1 MKRLFF
7 TICFII
13 CSNLAVNSAQAR
25 IQSIVGPAKPQP
37 PAHLDTKPNN
47 VPDPKNEDEV
57 RAFFKKRLAEA
68 ARSDVNENVDLNAV
82 NSVNISRSPEYYAVK
97 KEREKPFYQKVYEKA
112 IASLNGDKNS
122 SQDVYS
128 DDFDVPSDEQIA
140 QAATRFFTIQK
151 QDTAIRQPQ
160 VPTVALT
167 LPSGRRILAP
177 AREHIPYFL
186 SYIDIQANGYIKIE
200 DTIVLVADGK
210 KFGTALQRVF
220 PKYAGKNQ
228 RMEFMLESV
237 TANGTPIPYTAEE
250 IGNKIVL
257 KPKYN
262 QRLEPGIYTY
272 VFKYIVNNKLL
283 RDGDEVL
290 LSWNLIGSPI
300 NAVITSAN
308 AIITLPSGHSFD
320 NAFSLIG
327 AGKSFTDSRTNIF
340 RFAQNT
346 VAFSSNTP
354 ILNNETVNILTEM
367 NKNVFITDFDKNF
380 SNFITNW
387 GNIAYSAL
395 GLIAILG
402 SFLLSLVGL
411 KKERKNNKYNPS
423 YNGALM
429 RSISV
434 GKYDRTAFVAQLLDL
449 YRKDAIDITQS
460 DNRLFLHRKNINGAK
475 LQKHEIK
482 ALKTMFPKNKADLEV
497 NKTNSVILKKVNNL
511 LAKKNAKQIKKYR
524 LIHNISY
531 VIFSCIM
538 LLLTEIFISYISIN
552 FAQTLIILL
561 ATTLLYGFYIWILRH
576 PYKHWYVSIPVRL
589 FSLISL
595 VVIWLFSSIYIGP
608 LTSFLIMLMP
618 AVIFAFTRIFGEQN
632 NFINE
637 AKEAIAKYKEYL
649 LSNSDTIN
657 LSRDFINQQSSV
669 FALDIVEYFPQN
681 VSNKNYYKLDIA
693 ESIKQALIGIV

>member
-1 MKRLFF
+1 MA
-7 TICFII
+7 T
-13 CSNLAVNSAQAR
+13 NSVQAR
-25 IQSIVGPAKPQP
+25 VQSIVGEAKPQALIQP
-37 PAHLDTKPNN
+37 NAEPNN
-47 VPDPKNEDEV
+47 VPDPRNEPEV

-82 NSVNISRSPEYYAVK
+82 NSVNIVRSAEYYAAK
-97 KEREKPFYQKVYEKA
+97 NERDKPFYQKVYEKA
-112 IASLNGDKNS
+112 LASLHSEENS
-122 SQDVYS
+122 AQDVYS
-128 DDFDVPSDEQIA
+128 DDFSAPSDEQIA

-160 VPTVALT
+160 IPTVALT

-186 SYIDIQANGYIKIE
+186 SYIDIQANGYIKVE

-210 KFGTALQRVF
+210 KFGTALQRIF

-228 RMEFMLESV
+228 RMEFIPESV
-237 TANGTPIPYTAEE
+237 TVNGTSVPYTTEE
-250 IGNKIVL
+250 IGNNIVL

-283 RDGDEVL
+283 HNGNNVL
-290 LSWNLIGSPI
+290 LSWNLVGAPI

-327 AGKSFTDSRTNIF
+327 SGKSFTDRRTNIF
-340 RFAQNT
+340 RFASNI

-354 ILNNETVNILTEM
+354 IINNETVNLFTEM

-380 SNFITNW
+380 SNFLTNW
-387 GNIAYSAL
+387 GNIVYSVL
-395 GLIAILG
+395 GLITILG
-402 SFLLSLVGL
+402 SFLLSLIGL
-411 KKERKNNKYNPS
+411 KKERKSNKYNPS

-429 RSISV
+429 RSISI

-449 YRKDAIDITQS
+449 YRKNAIDITQS
-460 DNRLFLHRKNINGAK
+460 ENRLFLHRRNIDGTK

-482 ALKTMFPKNKADLEV
+482 ALKTMFPKNSIDFEI
-497 NKTNSVILKKVNNL
+497 NKTNNVILKKVNNL
-511 LAKKNAKQIKKYR
+511 LAKKNNKQIKKYR

-552 FAQTLIILL
+552 FAQTMIILL

-576 PYKHWYVSIPVRL
+576 QYKHWYVSIPVKL

-618 AVIFAFTRIFGEQN
+618 MIIFAFTRIFGEQN

-637 AKEAIAKYKEYL
+637 AKDAIAKYKEYL

-657 LSRDFINQQSSV
+657 LSRDFVNQQSSI
-669 FALDIVEYFPQN
+669 FALDIMEYFPQN

-693 ESIKQALIGIV
+693 ENIKQALIGIV

>member
-1 MKRLFF
+1 MKKLFF

-13 CSNLAVNSAQAR
+13 CSNLAVNSAQSR

-37 PAHLDTKPNN
+37 PAQLDTEPNN
-47 VPDPKNEDEV
+47 VPDPKNETEV

-68 ARSDVNENVDLNAV
+68 ARSDVNENVDINAV
-82 NSVNISRSPEYYAVK
+82 NSVNIVRSAEYYEAK
-97 KEREKPFYQKVYEKA
+97 NEKEKPFYQKVYEKA
-112 IASLNGDKNS
+112 IASLHGEETS

-128 DDFDVPSDEQIA
+128 DDFSTPSDEQIA
-140 QAATRFFTIQK
+140 KVATRFFTIQK
-151 QDTAIRQPQ
+151 QDTTVQQPQ
-160 VPTVALT
+160 IPTVALT

-186 SYIDIQANGYIKIE
+186 SYIDIQANGYVKVE
-200 DTIVLVADGK
+200 DTIVIVADGK
-210 KFGTALQRVF
+210 KFANALQRVF
-220 PKYAGKNQ
+220 PKYNADNQ
-228 RMEFMLESV
+228 RTEFILDNV
-237 TANGTPIPYTAEE
+237 TVNGTVVPYTAEE
-250 IGNKIVL
+250 IGNNIVL

-272 VFKYIVNNKLL
+272 VFKYMVNNKLV
-283 RDGDEVL
+283 RDENEVL
-290 LSWNLIGSPI
+290 LSWNLVGSPI

-308 AIITLPSGHSFD
+308 AIITLPAGHSFD

-327 AGKSFTDSRTNIF
+327 AEKSFTDRRTNIF

-354 ILNNETVNILTEM
+354 ILNNETVNLFAEM
-367 NKNVFITDFDKNF
+367 NKNVFIVDFDKNF
-380 SNFITNW
+380 SNFLTNW
-387 GNIAYSAL
+387 GNIAYSVL

-402 SFLLSLVGL
+402 SFLLSLIGL
-411 KKERKNNKYNPS
+411 KKERKNNRYNPS

-434 GKYDRTAFVAQLLDL
+434 GRYDRTAFVAQLLDL
-449 YRKDAIDITQS
+449 YRKNTIDITQS
-460 DNRLFLHRKNINGAK
+460 DNRLFLHRRNINGAK

-482 ALKTMFPKNKADLEV
+482 ALKTMFPKNHIDLEI

-511 LAKKNAKQIKKYR
+511 LSKRNAKQIKKYR

-561 ATTLLYGFYIWILRH
+561 ATTLLYSFYIWILRH
-576 PYKHWYVSIPVRL
+576 HYKHWYVSIPVKL

-595 VVIWLFSSIYIGP
+595 VVVWLFSSIYIGP

-618 AVIFAFTRIFGEQN
+618 MIIFAFTRVFGEQN

-657 LSRDFINQQSSV
+657 LSRDFINQQSSI
-669 FALDIVEYFPQN
+669 FALDIMEYFPQN

-693 ESIKQALIGIV
+693 ENLKQTLIGIV

>member
-1 MKRLFF
+1 M
-7 TICFII
+7 
-13 CSNLAVNSAQAR
+13 
-25 IQSIVGPAKPQP
+25 
-37 PAHLDTKPNN
+37 
-47 VPDPKNEDEV
+47 
-57 RAFFKKRLAEA
+57 
-68 ARSDVNENVDLNAV
+68 
-82 NSVNISRSPEYYAVK
+82 
-97 KEREKPFYQKVYEKA
+97 
-112 IASLNGDKNS
+112 
-122 SQDVYS
+122 
-128 DDFDVPSDEQIA
+128 
-140 QAATRFFTIQK
+140 
-151 QDTAIRQPQ
+151 
-160 VPTVALT
+160 
-167 LPSGRRILAP
+167 
-177 AREHIPYFL
+177 
-186 SYIDIQANGYIKIE
+186 
-200 DTIVLVADGK
+200 
-210 KFGTALQRVF
+210 
-220 PKYAGKNQ
+220 
-228 RMEFMLESV
+228 
-237 TANGTPIPYTAEE
+237 
-250 IGNKIVL
+250 
-257 KPKYN
+257 
-262 QRLEPGIYTY
+262 
-272 VFKYIVNNKLL
+272 

-327 AGKSFTDSRTNIF
+327 AGKSFTDRRTNIF

-367 NKNVFITDFDKNF
+367 NKNVFIPDFDKNF

-657 LSRDFINQQSSV
+657 LSRDFLNQQSSI
-669 FALDIVEYFPQN
+669 FALDIMEYFPQN